1 MTVGSHGSQNLPFD
15 MAEELKARLRLI
27 DAERAKLVNALKA
40 YQSTPTANGWAGEG
54 LDLDDMSLKDAVF
67 ALLTHAAKNGTT
79 EMQAGEIDSTLRN
92 YRVRTS
98 RGGKLIS
105 ETKSPWMILVRVLTA
120 PNNRVLFHVE
130 RASGKHVR
138 RNDKVSLAKS
148 LAPKKDKA

>member
-1 MTVGSHGSQNLPFD
+1 MSKIEYKYNSTFD
-15 MAEELKARLRLI
+15 TAEDLKSRLRAVDEERVRLLKAI
-27 DAERAKLVNALKA
+27 EAYGSPPAENWLA
-40 YQSTPTANGWAGEG
+40 G

-92 YRVRTS
+92 YRIRTS

-105 ETKSPWMILVRVLTA
+105 ERKSPWMILVRVLTA

-138 RNDKVSLAKS
+138 RNDKVALVESPAR
-148 LAPKKDKA
+148 KKEKV